1 MDIKN
6 LGINKGR
13 AERPGAKP
21 ASQTASS
28 ARTSSAR
35 TSSALKSGGAGSAAA
50 QAGTANQ
57 GESIELTAIARALS
71 AAQSDAAS
79 PPFDAKRVQ
88 EIRDAIAEGR
98 YPIDNRRLADK
109 LIELEGLLD

>member
-6 LGINKGR
+6 LGANKGR
-13 AERPGAKP
+13 VERVGSKGSPRSAGKSGAAGK
-21 ASQTASS
+21 AAGTSAAASS
-28 ARTSSAR
+28 A
-35 TSSALKSGGAGSAAA
+35 
-50 QAGTANQ
+50 ANQ
-57 GESIELTAIARALS
+57 GESLELTALARALS
-71 AAQSDAAS
+71 AAQADAATA
-79 PPFDAKRVQ
+79 PFDADRVQ

>member
-6 LGINKGR
+6 LGVNKTR
-13 AERPGAKP
+13 AERTGSRGAARSAGK
-21 ASQTASS
+21 ANASS
-28 ARTSSAR
+28 KAA
-35 TSSALKSGGAGSAAA
+35 SAAA
-50 QAGTANQ
+50 EAAGSSQ

-71 AAQSDAAS
+71 AAQADAAN
-79 PPFDAKRVQ
+79 PPFDADRVQ

-109 LIELEGLLD
+109 LMELEGLLD

>member
-6 LGINKGR
+6 LGVNKGR
-13 AERPGAKP
+13 AERTG
-21 ASQTASS
+21 SSS
-28 ARTSSAR
+28 ASRSSSSAGTSSAG
-35 TSSALKSGGAGSAAA
+35 KSGAAGKAAA
-50 QAGTANQ
+50 QSAGAGQ

-71 AAQSDAAS
+71 AAQADAAN
-79 PPFDAKRVQ
+79 PPFDAERVQ
-88 EIRDAIAEGR
+88 EIRDAISEGR

>member
-13 AERPGAKP
+13 PERVAPGTAGRIRQGSKGAKSTP
-21 ASQTASS
+21 APTASTPDAS
-28 ARTSSAR
+28 A
-35 TSSALKSGGAGSAAA
+35 
-50 QAGTANQ
+50 N
-57 GESIELTAIARALS
+57 GESLELTALARVLS
-71 AAQSDAAS
+71 AAQADAATA
-79 PPFDAKRVQ
+79 PFDADRVR

-109 LIELEGLLD
+109 LLELEGLLG

>member
-6 LGINKGR
+6 LGINKARTER
-13 AERPGAKP
+13 AATKP
-21 ASQTASS
+21 AGTPRKGAAGQAAARAASS
-28 ARTSSAR
+28 S
-35 TSSALKSGGAGSAAA
+35 
-50 QAGTANQ
+50 Q

-71 AAQSDAAS
+71 AAQANAAN
-79 PPFDAKRVQ
+79 PPFDAERVK

-109 LIELEGLLD
+109 LIELEGLLN